1 MDFTKKWPDKTGQ
14 KMIIEQELVS
24 RYEKL
29 LRSDNLVP
37 CQTSKSEWVRS
48 ITEKI
53 LELKRIINRDK
64 K

>member
-1 MDFTKKWPDKTGQ
+1 MT
-14 KMIIEQELVS
+14 IEQDLVS
-24 RYEKL
+24 RYETL
-29 LRSDNLVP
+29 LRSDNLMP
-37 CQTSKSEWVRS
+37 YQASKSEWIRS